1 MLSQK
6 LPVNDLASHMPVSVC
21 LIGSNLNVHTKP
33 EKLRPPTD
41 TTDI

>member
-6 LPVNDLASHMPVSVC
+6 LLVNGLASYMPVSVC

-33 EKLRPPTD
+33 EKLRPVRD